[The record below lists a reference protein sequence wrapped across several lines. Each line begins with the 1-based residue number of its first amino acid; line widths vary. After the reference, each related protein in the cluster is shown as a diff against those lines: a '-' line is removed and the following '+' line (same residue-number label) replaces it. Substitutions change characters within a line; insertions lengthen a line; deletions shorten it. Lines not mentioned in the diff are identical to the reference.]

1 MPQIIDHQMT
11 KNQMHT
17 PTKKE
22 QKNTEQKQRARDQHA
37 LAERRDRRNARRE
50 RERERCGK
58 RAVTGFENQAV
69 GNGLFFQRY
78 FKSIGS
84 CYTL

>member
-1 MPQIIDHQMT
+1 MNKNQTT
-11 KNQMHT
+11 KNQMNT
-17 PTKKE
+17 PNKKE
-22 QKNTEQKQRARDQHA
+22 QKTPNKNSERAINMRSLREETDETR
-37 LAERRDRRNARRE
+37 AERE
-50 RERERCGK
+50 RERARCGK
-58 RAVTGFENQAV
+58 RAVTGFENQTV